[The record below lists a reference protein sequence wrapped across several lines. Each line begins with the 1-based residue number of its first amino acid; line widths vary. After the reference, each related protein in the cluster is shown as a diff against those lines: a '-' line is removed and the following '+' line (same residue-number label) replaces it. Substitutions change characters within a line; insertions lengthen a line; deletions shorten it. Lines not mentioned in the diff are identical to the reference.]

1 VSDSVTL
8 LASASLPATDAWSA
22 SPLPPH
28 LREAAAQL
36 IAKLDERQRFWLS
49 GYLAGFG
56 AAMPLAANAPIAVA
70 NAPSGTPAVTVLYG
84 SQGGNSEVLARR
96 AGEALRAR
104 GVNAAVLDMLQCT
117 KADLVTAQSL
127 LVVVSTYGEGDPP
140 DSALPLWELLESRK
154 APSLAGKSF
163 SVLALGDSSYQKFC
177 ETGKRFDAKLEALG
191 ASRLHARVDCDID
204 FEASASVWIDHVV
217 GKVSAATGAVATA
230 AVAVPTASVSSA
242 YTRRNPFAAELLVN
256 QRLTTRF
263 SSKDVRHLELSLS
276 GSNMRYEPG
285 DSIGV
290 VPRNP
295 AGRVDA
301 LLEALPFDPE
311 TPVAADSKTLSF
323 RDFLIERADIGLVDS
338 ALLKSY
344 AEAVGS
350 ASLAASPA
358 DGETGP
364 AGSPAHPRS
373 WRDLVREHPP
383 AGLDCATFAALL
395 RPLAPR
401 LYSIAS
407 SLAATPDEAHLT
419 VSITEFETPAGRQL
433 GLVSGMLAA
442 TEEGATLPVYL
453 QRNAGFRLPGPDRPI
468 IMIGPGTGVAPFRA
482 FVAEREAVGA
492 RGRNWLFFGE
502 RSFEHDFLYQVEWLG
517 WRKSGLLTRMDVAFS
532 RDQAQKSYVQ
542 HRLLERGAEVWSWLQ
557 DGAYVYVCGDASSM
571 APDVHAALLEIV
583 AKHGGHE
590 PEAAAEYVQQLQRN
604 RRYQRDVY

>member
-1 VSDSVTL
+1 M
-8 LASASLPATDAWSA
+8 PATDAWSA

-36 IAKLDERQRFWLS
+36 IGKLDERQRLWLS
-49 GYLAGFG
+49 GYLAGLG
-56 AAMPLAANAPIAVA
+56 AALPSAAIPAAA
-70 NAPSGTPAVTVLYG
+70 SAPSGAPVVTVLYG
-84 SQGGNSEVLARR
+84 SQGGNSEALARR
-96 AGEALRAR
+96 AGDALKAR

-117 KADLVTAQSL
+117 KADLVSAQSL
-127 LVVVSTYGEGDPP
+127 LVIVSTYGEGDPP

-204 FEASASVWIDHVV
+204 FEASAGVWIDHVV
-217 GKVSAATGAVATA
+217 GKVSAAAGTVATA
-230 AVAVPTASVSSA
+230 MSLAPTASVSSA
-242 YTRRNPFAAELLVN
+242 HTRRNPFAAELLVN

-285 DSIGV
+285 DSIGI

-295 AGRVDA
+295 CARADA

-344 AEAVGS
+344 AEAIGS
-350 ASLAASPA
+350 AWLAASPA
-358 DGETGP
+358 NGEAVRAADPP
-364 AGSPAHPRS
+364 AQRRS

-383 AGLDCATFAALL
+383 TGLDCATFAALL

-419 VSITEFETPAGRQL
+419 VSITAFDTPTGKQL

-453 QRNAGFRLPGPDRPI
+453 QRNAGFRLPEPDRPI

-482 FVAEREAVGA
+482 FVAEREAIGA

-502 RSFEHDFLYQVEWLG
+502 RSFEHDFLYQTEWLG

-532 RDQAQKSYVQ
+532 RDQAQKIYVQ
-542 HRLLERGAEVWSWLQ
+542 HRLLERGAEIWSWLQ

-571 APDVHAALLEIV
+571 ASDVHAALLEIV
-583 AKHGGHE
+583 ARHGGHSH
-590 PEAAAEYVQQLQRN
+590 EAAAEYVQQLQRN